1 MRVLLTT
8 APLHGH
14 FFPTVPLA
22 WALRAAGHQV
32 LVAAPEGFTDTVAGA
47 GLPAAASAPR
57 VGFEDFM
64 LRDRDGRPLRPPKDP
79 AERRSSSAR
88 AWGRLAARTLEGTLR
103 LVGDWRPDLV
113 LSEPLEYAGRLA
125 AAAHGTPWAEAGV
138 ALSDFADSRGPAAE
152 ELAPELAGLGRTRLP
167 DPALVLDVRPP
178 SLRAG
183 QPARG
188 AAMRYVPH
196 NGADVRPAWLA
207 LPRRRPRICLTLGS
221 MLPRHGRLDFPGRLL
236 ALAGALA
243 GAGTEVVIAVD
254 DDIARGWER
263 LPEGVVA
270 AGRFP
275 LDRALTGCD
284 LLVSHGGAGSA
295 LAALVHGVPQVC
307 LPQTADQFENA
318 ERVAAAGAGAALP
331 PDASPE
337 AVRDGARTVLDGAA
351 FRERARAVAA
361 EIARQPSPVEVV
373 PLLEGLAA
381 RPARP
386 AAAPAG
392 AGV

>member
-32 LVAAPEGFTDTVAGA
+32 LVACPEGFTGTVAGA
-47 GLPAAASAPR
+47 GLPAVASAPH

-64 LRDRDGRPLRPPKDP
+64 LRDRDGRPLHPPRDP
-79 AERRSSSAR
+79 AERRRGSAR

-103 LVGDWRPDLV
+103 IVGDWRPDLV

-125 AAAHGTPWAEAGV
+125 AAAHGVPWVEAGV
-138 ALSDFADSRGPAAE
+138 GLSDFADSRGPATE
-152 ELAPELAGLGRTRLP
+152 ELAPEMARLGRDALP
-167 DPALVLDVRPP
+167 GPALVLDVRPP
-178 SLRAG
+178 SLRG
-183 QPARG
+183 GGPARG
-188 AAMRYVPH
+188 PVVRYVPH
-196 NGADVRPAWLA
+196 NGADVRPAWLG
-207 LPRRRPRICLTLGS
+207 LPRGGPRICLTLGS
-221 MLPRHGRLDFPGRLL
+221 MLPRHGRLDFRGRLL
-236 ALAGALA
+236 ALATALA
-243 GAGTEVVIAVD
+243 GPDTEVVIAVD
-254 DDIARGWER
+254 DEVAAGWER
-263 LPEGVVA
+263 LPRGVVA

-284 LLVSHGGAGSA
+284 LLVSHGGAGSVCAA
-295 LAALVHGVPQVC
+295 LAHGVPQVC

-318 ERVAAAGAGAALP
+318 GLVAAGGAGLALP
-331 PDASPE
+331 SDASE
-337 AVRDGARTVLDGAA
+337 ETVRDAAHTVLERAA
-351 FRERARAVAA
+351 FRDRARALAE

-373 PLLEGLAA
+373 PLLERL
-381 RPARP
+381 